1 MCATVYK
8 SGKAI
13 REVYGKH
20 ALIHK
25 SSPPLRAFVVHN
37 EPKKAQRLVI
47 GGRLAPL
54 PPSSAGRAEG
64 SEDEDVVDPAEH
76 YRLPELTK
84 RLMAGLS
91 KHLRKD
97 LAIELA
103 GHALGGIAAI
113 LLAEALAQAGYKVAM
128 VTTFGQPRFRSSPP
142 LSGSASGVLPLRVV
156 SRTDPVYRLFPGSSG
171 HHHGPELVLLPD
183 LAFFYA
189 SPALA
194 PSSTSPSSASPPA
207 LPTSPLS
214 RRAAGAKG
222 KQKLA
227 RRDSE
232 GGGKT
237 IKDEKKKNNNTKKDK
252 KDNHRRDRSPSPEK
266 KENRSPSPP
275 TSPAAALLDSAASG
289 EEDDVE
295 TSAEHRMESYLRNLK
310 AKVRGT
316 PYRVHL
322 LT

>member
-1 MCATVYK
+1 MTLCVACRV
-8 SGKAI
+8 
-13 REVYGKH
+13 
-20 ALIHK
+20 
-25 SSPPLRAFVVHN
+25 
-37 EPKKAQRLVI
+37 AQ
-47 GGRLAPL
+47 
-54 PPSSAGRAEG
+54 
-64 SEDEDVVDPAEH
+64 
-76 YRLPELTK
+76 
-84 RLMAGLS
+84 
-91 KHLRKD
+91 
-97 LAIELA
+97 
-103 GHALGGIAAI
+103 
-113 LLAEALAQAGYKVAM
+113 AEALAQAGYKLAM
-128 VTTFGQPRFRSSPP
+128 VTTFGQPRFRSSSSP
-142 LSGSASGVLPLRVV
+142 GSASGVLPLRVV

-189 SPALA
+189 SPAPA
-194 PSSTSPSSASPPA
+194 PSPSPSSSSSTTSPSSASPPA

-222 KQKLA
+222 KEKSA

-237 IKDEKKKNNNTKKDK
+237 AKEEKKKNKKDK

-275 TSPAAALLDSAASG
+275 TSPASALEAAAG

-316 PYRVHL
+316 PYRAHL